1 MPVTFG
7 TVQLVPASSAPP
19 STNPTAPAT
28 SATAAQAPD
37 PRDLAPALRHLHER
51 AARLRAH

>member
-7 TVQLVPASSAPP
+7 SVQLVPAASA
-19 STNPTAPAT
+19 APA
-28 SATAAQAPD
+28 SASTTTPAAGAGPPPD
-37 PRDLAPALRHLHER
+37 PRDLVAVLRHLHER